1 MVGSP
6 AGEESEIG
14 DAMRGS
20 IRVAVRVS
28 LLVLTLGALLTPI
41 ASARFV
47 PVVGSPF
54 HTGDDPQ
61 SLAFSPKGD
70 LLAVANCGCFG
81 DHPGPTLGHTL
92 SMFRVTAPG
101 QLRAVAG
108 SPFPTGLGPTSVAY
122 RPGGTVIAVT
132 NSVDNDVS
140 VFRVNSGRLSPVP
153 GSPFPTGFDP
163 QSVAFNPNGTLLA
176 VGNGDSSVWMYSVA
190 RNGGLTPVTGTPFPI
205 LDFNALSVAFSTDG
219 RLLAVAQ
226 GFGSSVETFTV
237 SATGFLTGVGEFPT
251 GSGPA
256 EVVFNP
262 LGRFLVVPSD
272 FGDVVPSQLSVF
284 GIRHD
289 GTLVPTGG
297 SPYLLNRFPNSAG
310 YSTDA
315 DLLAV
320 TVGDRDGDVRVFGVG
335 TDDGLSPVGVVHA
348 GEFSEPTSVEF
359 APFRRDKLFAVA
371 NTNTGS
377 VAVFVESP

>member
-1 MVGSP
+1 
-6 AGEESEIG
+6 
-14 DAMRGS
+14 MRCS

-41 ASARFV
+41 ASARFA

-70 LLAVANCGCFG
+70 LLAVTNCACFG
-81 DHPGPTLGHTL
+81 DRTGDAMGDTL
-92 SMFRVTAPG
+92 SMFRVTASG
-101 QLRAVAG
+101 QLRAVPG
-108 SPFPTGLGPTSVAY
+108 SPFPTGMGPTSVAY
-122 RPGGTVIAVT
+122 RPDGAVIAVT
-132 NSVDNDVS
+132 NRFDDDVS
-140 VFRVNSGRLSPVP
+140 VFAVNSGRLSPVP
-153 GSPFPTGFDP
+153 GSPFPTGSDP
-163 QSVAFNPNGTLLA
+163 QSVAFNPNGTMLA
-176 VGNGDSSVWMYSVA
+176 VGNGDSTVWMYSVA

-205 LDFNALSVAFSTDG
+205 IDFNAVSVAFSADG
-219 RLLAVAQ
+219 RLLAVAE
-226 GFGSSVETFTV
+226 GFSSTVETFTV
-237 SATGFLTGVGEFPT
+237 SATGFLTSVGDFLT

-262 LGRFLVVPSD
+262 LGRFLVVPSAL
-272 FGDVVPSQLSVF
+272 GDIIPSQLSVF

-297 SPYLLNRFPNSAG
+297 SPYLLNRFPTSAG
-310 YSTDA
+310 FSTDG

-320 TVGDRDGDVRVFGVG
+320 TLGDRDGDVRVFGVG
-335 TDDGLSPVGVVHA
+335 TDDVLSPVADVHA
-348 GEFSEPTSVEF
+348 GEFTEPTSVEF

-371 NTNTGS
+371 NTDADTVG
-377 VAVFVESP
+377 VFVESH